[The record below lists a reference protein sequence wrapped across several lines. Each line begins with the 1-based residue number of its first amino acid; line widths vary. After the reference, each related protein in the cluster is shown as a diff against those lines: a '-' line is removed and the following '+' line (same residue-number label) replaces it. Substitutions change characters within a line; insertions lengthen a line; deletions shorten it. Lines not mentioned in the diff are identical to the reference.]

1 MPCRVTTLGKHS
13 HKEVREMRTK
23 GATWH
28 TSSDVCAIYTIIH
41 HEVIDALC
49 TTAMLLWY
57 SYTSNYA
64 LSSATIDNLAK
75 YGCVLLN
82 AYLVGMDFI

>member
-1 MPCRVTTLGKHS
+1 
-13 HKEVREMRTK
+13 MRTK

-28 TSSDVCAIYTIIH
+28 TSSDVCAIHTNIH
-41 HEVIDALC
+41 HEVIDSLC

-64 LSSATIDNLAK
+64 LSSATIDNLER
-75 YGCVLLN
+75 YGYVMPN